1 MKRTGRIIIACFA
14 VPCVSFGISFA
25 NAALSGEGIGRIPW
39 HAAARHSAGLAPDPA
54 QMAGTAIVQVYS
66 APTYGW
72 RGLVAQHPWIIFKR
86 AGEKKFSRY
95 DVIGWRRG
103 RHVQRDYALPDGF
116 WYGRHPRLLADHRG
130 DGAEA
135 MIVRIESAIKS
146 YPFADSYRAYPGPNS
161 NTFLAHI
168 GREVPELKLDL
179 PANAIGKDYRPIG
192 SPVGRSPSGS
202 GVQLSILG
210 LLGASVGFQEGLEI
224 NVLGLGFGLDLNS
237 PGLRLPFVG
246 WIGVDDTSFSGPR

>member
-1 MKRTGRIIIACFA
+1 VCL
-14 VPCVSFGISFA
+14 GIRLA
-25 NAALSGEGIGRIPW
+25 NAALSGEGVGRIPW
-39 HAAARHSAGLAPDPA
+39 SAAARHSAGIAPDPA

-72 RGLVAQHPWIIFKR
+72 RGLVAQHPWIIVKR
-86 AGEKKFSRY
+86 ADEKEFRRY
-95 DVIGWRRG
+95 DVIGWRRNQHG

-116 WYGRHPRLLADHRG
+116 WYGKSPRLLADHRG
-130 DGAEA
+130 KGAEA
-135 MIVRIESAIKS
+135 MIGRIEAAIES

-179 PANAIGKDYRPIG
+179 PANAIGKDYRLIG
-192 SPVGRSPSGS
+192 DPVGRSPSGS
-202 GVQLSILG
+202 GVQFSFFG
-210 LLGASVGFQEGLEI
+210 LLGASVGLQEGRES
-224 NVLGLGFGLDLNS
+224 NVLGLAFGIDLNS

-246 WIGVDDTSFSGPR
+246 RIGMDDTSVSRPR